1 MNKMTGLEFEIRGN
15 TVTAHRAIEKL
26 RSSLKKLS
34 PATRSSSK
42 SMNLFR
48 SAMKRAVSPVAEF
61 AKKLGSVG
69 AAFKRI
75 VFYRMIRSVIREITE
90 GFSEGIKNLYGW
102 SQMADGR
109 FAASMDMMS
118 TSFLYLKNSIG
129 AAVAPLLNA
138 LAPAIDFVI
147 DKIVGLLN
155 AINQLFAKL
164 TGATYWT
171 KANKVAKQYAENAS
185 AAGSAAKEALHYL
198 APFDEL
204 NVLPD
209 QNSGG
214 GGGGASGTDY
224 SGMFETRE
232 AFNQEI
238 ADFAQM
244 VKDAWVNGDWDDVGR
259 FIGGKINDLIENKI
273 DWEGAGI
280 KTGKFIN
287 ALFGIQY
294 WTLDE
299 INFTNLG
306 TKISEYVNAAISHI
320 NFDIAG
326 RLPVKK
332 LTAIIDTI
340 IGFLGG
346 LDWGLIGRSISDFI
360 KGALS
365 EGTEWFQSKDWA
377 AMGQNLFNKL
387 LEFVENVDWAGIA
400 QKIDNF
406 LWEAIKAVLGLT
418 WGFADALFGAVFG
431 EDKWSNFKTKVYNF
445 AANLWNNVVD
455 IIKEKA
461 PKLADWLNLDYV
473 DPIEVDVTANMT
485 EAKDNIPSAQKNIG
499 DMRAGLA
506 DWKRAST
513 FDSTISGMTGV
524 LDQAQKS
531 SDFYARQQ
539 DKITGMIGVL
549 QTAQKATDWT
559 SRNQNLL
566 SMTAYL
572 TYSQRSSDF
581 NSKGYNKLDMTA
593 KLTNIDASGVSG
605 KYHVNLQKMALGG
618 IFRGGVWHN
627 IPQYASGG
635 LPGHGSMF
643 IAGEAGPEIVG
654 HIGGR
659 TEVLNASQIAAA
671 IAAGVSGANAYS
683 TPDINED
690 VLYNAFLRALN
701 DSDVGGDT
709 YLDGEVLYRSVR
721 KHNEMNTRMTGVN
734 AFA

>member
-1 MNKMTGLEFEIRGN
+1 MEGLEFEIKGS
-15 TVTAHRAIEKL
+15 TVGAHRALDKL
-26 RSSLKKLS
+26 RTSLGKLS

-42 SMNLFR
+42 GMINFKKALGQAFEPLTS
-48 SAMKRAVSPVAEF
+48 F
-61 AKKLGSVG
+61 AKKLGTLGPSFRRILFYRVIRSMIKEIG
-69 AAFKRI
+69 DAFK
-75 VFYRMIRSVIREITE
+75 T
-90 GFSEGIKNLYGW
+90 GTANLYGW
-102 SQMADGR
+102 SQVADGR
-109 FAASMDMMS
+109 FASSMDMIA
-118 TSFLYLKNSIG
+118 TSLQYFKNSIS
-129 AAVAPLLNA
+129 AAVAPLINA
-138 LAPAIDFVI
+138 LAPAIDFVV
-147 DKIVGLLN
+147 DKIVVLLN

-209 QNSGG
+209 QNGG
-214 GGGGASGTDY
+214 GSGGGASGTDF

-244 VKDAWVNGDWDDVGR
+244 IKDAWVNGDWEDVGR
-259 FIGGKINDLIENKI
+259 FLGSKINDLIENKI
-273 DWEGAGI
+273 DWEGLGI
-280 KTGKFIN
+280 KTGKFVN
-287 ALFGIQY
+287 ALFGVQY

-306 TKISEYVNAAISHI
+306 SRIAEYFNSAISHI
-320 NFDIAG
+320 NWDIAG

-346 LDWGLIGRSISDFI
+346 LDWGQIGRSISDFI

-365 EGTEWFQSKDWA
+365 EGTEWFQSKDWT

-400 QKIDNF
+400 QSIDNF
-406 LWEAIKAVLGLT
+406 LWEALKAVLGLT
-418 WGFADALFGAVFG
+418 WGFADALFGAIFG
-431 EDKWSNFKTKVYNF
+431 EDKWGNFKTKVYNF
-445 AANLWNNVVD
+445 AANLWNNIVD

-461 PKLADWLNLDYV
+461 PRLADWLNLDYV
-473 DPIEVDVTANMT
+473 DLIEVDVTANMT
-485 EAKDNIPSAQKNIG
+485 EAKDNIPSAQKNIFG
-499 DMRAGLA
+499 MYGTLSSWQRGWGANSGYNYLDLPANLTSWSRGWGSSSTYNYMSIT
-506 DWKRAST
+506 ASLNGWQRY
-513 FDSTISGMTGV
+513 SGWYSNG
-524 LDQAQKS
+524 
-531 SDFYARQQ
+531 
-539 DKITGMIGVL
+539 
-549 QTAQKATDWT
+549 W
-559 SRNQNLL
+559 NLL
-566 SMTAYL
+566 SL
-572 TYSQRSSDF
+572 TGYITGWKDAAGATYQGTIMVRSS
-581 NSKGYNKLDMTA
+581 A
-593 KLTNIDASGVSG
+593 V
-605 KYHVNLQKMALGG
+605 GG
-618 IFRGGVWHN
+618 AFYGGSWHD

-709 YLDGEVLYRSVR
+709 YLDGEVIYRSVR
-721 KHNEMNTRMTGVN
+721 RHNEMNTRMTGVN